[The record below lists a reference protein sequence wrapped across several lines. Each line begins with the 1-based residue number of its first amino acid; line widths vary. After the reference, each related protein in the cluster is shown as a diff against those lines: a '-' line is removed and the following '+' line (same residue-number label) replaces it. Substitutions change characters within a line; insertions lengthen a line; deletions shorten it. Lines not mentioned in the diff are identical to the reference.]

1 MNKYLFFRTD
11 RIGDFLL
18 SSILINSIKRNDPK
32 AYCSVVCSDKN
43 YDYVKNF
50 HLVDEAILFP
60 KKNIFKRIRFYF
72 LIFLKKNYCTIV
84 CDGKKKSIFC
94 AILIKSKIKILFCTK
109 NIYSFFFKFSFNKIL
124 LDSKAESKI
133 SEICHVIN
141 YLNFKYDDKDLHSI
155 KINSNKEF
163 YKNINFKAINQSSF
177 NLFHLDEK
185 WIFNSYIKSYKNIE
199 PSVYELKQFI
209 SELILI
215 SKKNLIITCG
225 TQKNI
230 LINTLIKDFTFLTHN
245 TYFKKIN
252 SQTIFLFIDLNFF
265 ELEYIVS
272 KSKILIASHGSISH
286 VAASFGAK
294 IIDIIDDSETIFFF
308 KWSNHFKN
316 YKKIF
321 RKNFNLLQK
330 DIFKSL

>member
-1 MNKYLFFRTD
+1 M
-11 RIGDFLL
+11 
-18 SSILINSIKRNDPK
+18 
-32 AYCSVVCSDKN
+32 
-43 YDYVKNF
+43 
-50 HLVDEAILFP
+50 
-60 KKNIFKRIRFYF
+60 
-72 LIFLKKNYCTIV
+72 
-84 CDGKKKSIFC
+84 
-94 AILIKSKIKILFCTK
+94 FCTK

-124 LDSKAESKI
+124 LDRKAESKI
-133 SEICHVIN
+133 SEICQVIS

-199 PSVYELKQFI
+199 PSVHELRQFI

-230 LINTLIKDFTFLTHN
+230 LINTLIKDFTFLSHN
-245 TYFKKIN
+245 NYKKKIN
-252 SQTIFLFIDLNFF
+252 SQTIFLFTNLNFF

-321 RKNFNLLQK
+321 RKNFNFLQK